1 MTAAGGMHATPAHA
15 RATRRGRHVA
25 AALAALLL
33 ASCTQAPPP
42 ALPVADILLL
52 GGLIYDGSSD
62 APRQADV
69 AVAGDRIVY
78 VGHDAASR
86 FRARNSLDVRGKVVA
101 PGFIDPHTHPN
112 RYIRSDDATER
123 LNAPWLFQ
131 GVTTIFA
138 GSDGSGSP
146 DIAAQRD
153 WFDTH
158 AIGTNLALYVGFGAV
173 RSRVLGQ
180 DDRAPSAPELQQMRG
195 LVAKAMCEG
204 AFGLSAGLFYAPQSF
219 ASTDEV
225 VAVAREAGLRGGL
238 YDTHQRDES
247 SYGIGLL
254 GSIGEVLEIGRR
266 AEIPVHISHIKALGV
281 DVQGQAAAVID
292 LIEQARASGQRVTAD
307 QYPWLASGTHMGAA
321 LLPRWAVDG
330 GRKALLQ
337 RLQQADAR
345 ARIRAEMVDNL
356 RRRGGAT
363 ALLLT
368 GSGWPWT
375 GRTLDE
381 MAREWNVDPVE
392 AALRI
397 ISEGGE
403 RTGSQRAAASA
414 DSIASF
420 NMRKDDVDLFMQQP
434 WVITGSDG
442 SNGHPRQY
450 ATFPEKYARYAKRD
464 HVIGV
469 GDFIHR
475 STGLSAD
482 ILGLEDTGYLRKGY
496 LADIVVFD
504 PEHFAPMAD
513 YVHPRVLSRGVEYLL
528 VNGRMAI
535 ADGELTGIAAGRVR
549 LHPPTPGTC
558 P

>member
-1 MTAAGGMHATPAHA
+1 
-15 RATRRGRHVA
+15 
-25 AALAALLL
+25 
-33 ASCTQAPPP
+33 
-42 ALPVADILLL
+42 
-52 GGLIYDGSSD
+52 
-62 APRQADV
+62 
-69 AVAGDRIVY
+69 
-78 VGHDAASR
+78 
-86 FRARNSLDVRGKVVA
+86 
-101 PGFIDPHTHPN
+101 
-112 RYIRSDDATER
+112 
-123 LNAPWLFQ
+123 
-131 GVTTIFA
+131 
-138 GSDGSGSP
+138 
-146 DIAAQRD
+146 
-153 WFDTH
+153 
-158 AIGTNLALYVGFGAV
+158 
-173 RSRVLGQ
+173 
-180 DDRAPSAPELQQMRG
+180 
-195 LVAKAMCEG
+195 
-204 AFGLSAGLFYAPQSF
+204 
-219 ASTDEV
+219 
-225 VAVAREAGLRGGL
+225 
-238 YDTHQRDES
+238 
-247 SYGIGLL
+247 
-254 GSIGEVLEIGRR
+254 
-266 AEIPVHISHIKALGV
+266 
-281 DVQGQAAAVID
+281 
-292 LIEQARASGQRVTAD
+292 
-307 QYPWLASGTHMGAA
+307 
-321 LLPRWAVDG
+321 
-330 GRKALLQ
+330 
-337 RLQQADAR
+337 
-345 ARIRAEMVDNL
+345 MVDNL

-381 MAREWNVDPVE
+381 MAREWGVDPVE

-464 HVIGV
+464 HVISV

>member
-1 MTAAGGMHATPAHA
+1 MALL
-15 RATRRGRHVA
+15 VA
-25 AALAALLL
+25 AVL
-33 ASCTQAPPP
+33 QAGCAQPQRP
-42 ALPVADILLL
+42 ARPVADIVLL
-52 GGLIYDGSSD
+52 GGTVHDGSAD

-69 AVAGDRIVY
+69 AVVGDRIAY
-78 VGHDAASR
+78 VGPDAASR
-86 FRARNSLDVRGKVVA
+86 FRARRNLDVHGRIVA
-101 PGFIDPHTHPN
+101 PGFIDPHTHPD
-112 RYIRSDDATER
+112 RFIRSDDATQR

-131 GVTTIFA
+131 GVTTVFI

-146 DIAAQRD
+146 DITAQRE
-153 WFDTH
+153 WFASH
-158 AIGTNLALYVGFGAV
+158 GVGTNLAMHVGFGAV

-195 LVAKAMCEG
+195 LVASAMCEG
-204 AFGLSAGLFYAPQSF
+204 AFGLSTGLFYAPQSF
-219 ASTDEV
+219 ADTDEV
-225 VAVAREAGLRGGL
+225 VALAREAALRGGI

-254 GSIGEVLEIGRR
+254 GSVREVLEIGRR
-266 AEIPVHISHIKALGV
+266 AGIPVHFSHIKALGV
-281 DVQGQAAAVID
+281 DVQGQAADVIA

-337 RLQQADAR
+337 RLQDDATR
-345 ARIRAEMVDNL
+345 ARIRGEMVDNL
-356 RRRGGAT
+356 RRRGGAD

-381 MAREWNVDPVE
+381 MAREWDIDPVD

-403 RTGSQRAAASA
+403 RTGAQRAARSA
-414 DSIASF
+414 DQVASF
-420 NMRKDDVDLFMQQP
+420 NMRKDDVDLFMRQP

-450 ATFPEKYARYAKRD
+450 ATFPEKYARYVKRD

-469 GDFIHR
+469 DDFIRR
-475 STGLSAD
+475 SSGLSAD
-482 ILGLEDTGYLRKGY
+482 ILGLEDTGYLREGY
-496 LADIVVFD
+496 FADIVVLD
-504 PEHFAPMAD
+504 PGRYAPMAD
-513 YVHPRVLSRGVEYLL
+513 YVHPRELSRGVDHLL
-528 VNGRMAI
+528 VNGQPAI
-535 ADGELTGIAAGRVR
+535 LDGKLTGTAAGRVR
-549 LHPPTPGTC
+549 LHAPTPGTC